1 MTGTLHR
8 TWRIGL
14 IAAAARYAGV
24 GISAHCIDR
33 IRGLPAA
40 PLILGALAGTP
51 RSRADAAVLLLLG
64 ALPLA
69 VSTWWS
75 AATPLLAVLCLLPG
89 WPQRSRSTGADPLP
103 G

>member
-1 MTGTLHR
+1 MTGTRRR

-14 IAAAARYAGV
+14 VAAARYAGV
-24 GISAHCIDR
+24 GISAHGINR

-40 PLILGALAGTP
+40 PLILGALTGTP
-51 RSRADAAVLLLLG
+51 RSRAVAAVLLPLG

-69 VSTWWS
+69 VSTWCN
-75 AATPLLAVLCLLPG
+75 AATPLLAVLRLLPG
-89 WPQRSRSTGADPLP
+89 WPQRSRTTSADPLP

>member
-14 IAAAARYAGV
+14 VAAAARYAGV
-24 GISAHCIDR
+24 GISAHGTDR
-33 IRGLPAA
+33 TLA
-40 PLILGALAGTP
+40 PPGALLILCALAGTP
-51 RSRADAAVLLLLG
+51 RSRAVAAVLLLRG

-75 AATPLLAVLCLLPG
+75 VATPLLAVLCPLLG

>member
-1 MTGTLHR
+1 MSV
-8 TWRIGL
+8 IGSL
-14 IAAAARYAGV
+14 AAAANG
-24 GISAHCIDR
+24 IDR
-33 IRGLPAA
+33 IRGLPGAL
-40 PLILGALAGTP
+40 LILGALAVTP
-51 RSRADAAVLLLLG
+51 RSRAVAAVLLFLG

-75 AATPLLAVLCLLPG
+75 AATPLLAVLCLLLG

>member
-14 IAAAARYAGV
+14 VAAALYAWV
-24 GISAHCIDR
+24 GISAHGTDR
-33 IRGLPAA
+33 TLA
-40 PLILGALAGTP
+40 PPGALLILGALTVPP
-51 RSRADAAVLLLLG
+51 RSRAVAAVLLLLG

-69 VSTWWS
+69 VRTWWS

-89 WPQRSRSTGADPLP
+89 WPLRSRTTGAKTLP

>member
-14 IAAAARYAGV
+14 VAAAARYAGV
-24 GISAHCIDR
+24 GISAHGTDR
-33 IRGLPAA
+33 TLA
-40 PLILGALAGTP
+40 PPGALLILDALTVP
-51 RSRADAAVLLLLG
+51 PQSRAVAAVLLPLG

-69 VSTWWS
+69 VSTWWN
-75 AATPLLAVLCLLPG
+75 AATPLLAVLRLLPG
-89 WPQRSRSTGADPLP
+89 WPQRSRTTGAETLP